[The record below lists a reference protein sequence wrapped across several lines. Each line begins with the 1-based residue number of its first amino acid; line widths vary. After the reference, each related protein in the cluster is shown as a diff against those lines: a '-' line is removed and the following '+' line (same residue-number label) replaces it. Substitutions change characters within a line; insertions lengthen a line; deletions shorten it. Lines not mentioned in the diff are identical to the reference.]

1 MTRIRIISFV
11 AIAAAAPSALLDGH
25 DFVFPAKNPSGGT
38 R

>member
-1 MTRIRIISFV
+1 MTRIRIISFL
-11 AIAAAAPSALLDGH
+11 AIATAAPAALLEGH